1 MVDSMTDIDLATVHP
16 RAPAGPPGTEVPG
29 AIFRYWNTE
38 DGPRYGA
45 QRCRRSTPGTP
56 GTPGTPAPSQD
67 ADPRN
72 ERSATARQTQVWLL
86 VIVVLAGLGGVFKRD
101 WRGEVIGP
109 RRQCR

>member
-1 MVDSMTDIDLATVHP
+1 MTDIDLATVHP

-45 QRCRRSTPGTP
+45 QRCRRSTPGYA
-56 GTPGTPAPSQD
+56 GFVGASQD

-86 VIVVLAGLGGVFKRD
+86 AIVVLAGLGGVFKRD
-101 WRGEVIGP
+101 
-109 RRQCR
+109 